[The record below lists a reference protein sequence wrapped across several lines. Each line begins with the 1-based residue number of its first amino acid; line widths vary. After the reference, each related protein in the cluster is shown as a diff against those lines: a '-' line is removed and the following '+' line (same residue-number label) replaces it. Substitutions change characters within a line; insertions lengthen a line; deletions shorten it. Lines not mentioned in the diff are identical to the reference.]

1 MEFFIHVGTNKTGTS
16 AIQAF
21 LHRNPN
27 YLRAQGI
34 LYPTAGRDGDP
45 AHHKIA
51 HLSPQSLHDWVAEV
65 EREAEAQELSKIVLS
80 SEAFHTTNP
89 ENLLFALS
97 RHSITTIAF
106 VRDHPSYFSSWYRE
120 SIKNNYTTRSLYD
133 FVRASSVPYGKWLRE
148 WPNTQVFKYDRK
160 ELLNHS
166 VVDQFMYAIDPEAPT
181 PPPQWDENASIS
193 GNLLFAKQV
202 YNNFITPDQMQ
213 PIHQNLMELLKLDPT
228 FTGSMHIPDKTYQ
241 LINKKYAY
249 DREVIKAT
257 YDIDLT
263 PPASAQNGNLTP
275 DLSRWDQDLRT
286 ILAHCQENDYL
297 FGKLLSKVFRTNF

>member
-1 MEFFIHVGTNKTGTS
+1 MQFFVHVGTNKTGTS

-21 LHRNPN
+21 LHRNPD

-45 AHHKIA
+45 AHHKIPY
-51 HLSPQSLHDWVAEV
+51 LPPQPLHHWVAEV
-65 EREAEAQELSKIVLS
+65 EREAEAQGLSKIVIS
-80 SEAFHTTNP
+80 SEMFHTINP
-89 ENLLFALS
+89 KNLLFALS
-97 RHSITTIAF
+97 RYPITTIAF

-120 SIKNNYTTRSLYD
+120 SVKNNYTAGPLHD
-133 FVRASSVPYGKWLRE
+133 FVKSVSAPYGKWLRE
-148 WPNTQVFKYDRK
+148 WPNTRVFKYDRK

-166 VVDQFMYAIDPEAPT
+166 VVDQFMYAIDPQAPA

-193 GNLLFAKQV
+193 GNLLFAKQI
-202 YNNFITPDQMQ
+202 YNNFITPEQIK
-213 PIHQNLMELLKLDPT
+213 PIHQNLMHLLQLDPT
-228 FTGSMHIPDKTYQ
+228 FTGSMHIPDKTFQ
-241 LINKKYAY
+241 LINEEYAY
-249 DREVIKAT
+249 DREILKTV

-263 PPASAQNGNLTP
+263 PPATAQDGSLTP
-275 DLSRWDQDLRT
+275 DLSRWDQDLRM